1 MMRLSIL
8 LCLLAP
14 FASALADEPSIT
26 VGSKNFTENVV
37 LGELTTLLLEH
48 DGVSASHRGALGGT
62 RILFNALRAG
72 EIDLYVEYSG
82 TLTHEILAAER
93 PRSPEH
99 VSRLLAAE
107 GLKLSRPLGFA
118 NNYALGI
125 REERAQGLALA
136 AISDLRAHPELVL
149 RFSNEFME
157 RADGW
162 PALRDRYRLPQRDV
176 RGVEHDLAYRGLAA
190 GDVDVTELYTT
201 DAEIDY
207 YGLRVLSDDEGH
219 FPQYDAVILYRETAA
234 EREPGLLNTIRRLES
249 AIDAP
254 AMIRMNARVKLE
266 GATERQA
273 AAEVLRDR
281 FQLQSAVRT
290 LSPAQRIWKRTVEHL
305 VLVAISLALA
315 LSIALPLG
323 VLAARRP
330 LAGQAILA
338 VVGIA
343 QTIPAL
349 ALLVFMIPLLGIGS
363 GPAVV
368 ALFVYSLLPIVR
380 NTHAGLVGIPRAL
393 RESAQV
399 LGLSDWTR
407 LLRIEAPLALPSILA
422 GIKTAAVINIGAA
435 TLGALI
441 GAGGYGQ
448 PILTG
453 IRLDDVGLILQGA
466 IPAALMALAAQG
478 GFDLLERLAVSPG
491 LRAATVFDRD
501 GSSE

>member
-14 FASALADEPSIT
+14 FASAIAEEPSIT

-82 TLTHEILAAER
+82 TLTHEILAAEQ

-99 VSRLLAAE
+99 VIQLLAVE
-107 GLKLSRPLGFA
+107 GLKMSRPLGFA

-125 REERAQGLALA
+125 REERAQELSLTT
-136 AISDLRAHPELVL
+136 ISDLRAHPDLVL

-162 PALRDRYRLPQRDV
+162 PALRERYRLPQRDV
-176 RGVEHDLAYRGLAA
+176 LGVEHDLAYRGLAA

-201 DAEIDY
+201 DAEIAY
-207 YGLRVLSDDEGH
+207 YGLRVLSDDEKH
-219 FPQYDAVILYRETAA
+219 FPQYDAVILYRDTAV
-234 EREPGLLNTIRRLES
+234 ESEPRLLETIRRLEL
-249 AIDAP
+249 AIDVP

-266 GATERQA
+266 GATESQA
-273 AAEVLRDR
+273 AAEFLLDR
-281 FQLQSAVRT
+281 FKLQSVVRR
-290 LSPAQRIWKRTVEHL
+290 LSVAERIWNRTVEHL

-315 LSIALPLG
+315 LLIALPLG

-330 LAGQAILA
+330 FAGQAILA
-338 VVGIA
+338 IVGIA

-422 GIKTAAVINIGAA
+422 GIKTAVVINIGAA

-478 GFDLLERLAVSPG
+478 GFDLLERAVVSPG

-501 GSSE
+501 GSRE